1 MRLNQKIT
9 REMFFKVLSYALI
22 IPFVYGWI
30 SMLKRNRLL
39 QSKTNTLIIPIELPE
54 GLSIIEPVIIN
65 KNKDKLE
72 IYSARCTHLGC
83 MINHIENDRLVCPC
97 HGSSYLS
104 DGSVFKGP
112 SKEPLKKLSHTIDQ
126 EKAAIIIK
134 LV

>member
-1 MRLNQKIT
+1 
-9 REMFFKVLSYALI
+9 
-22 IPFVYGWI
+22 
-30 SMLKRNRLL
+30 MLKRNRLL
-39 QSKTNTLIIPIELPE
+39 QSETNTLVLTLDLPE

-65 KNKDKLE
+65 KKNDKLE

-83 MINHIENDRLVCPC
+83 MINHIENNRLICPC

-126 EKAAIIIK
+126 EKAEIIIK